1 MKYENFVKM
10 MEIINYYLPDMK
22 DYICLPKGI
31 WNKIKVDFSKK
42 YNPTNPTVKLDKIH
56 IGVKKR
62 VEPTNVQKDDF
73 EQLKEQ
79 VLECFDDN
87 ILEIVEE

>member
-10 MEIINYYLPDMK
+10 MEIINYYIPEIK

-42 YNPTNPTVKLDKIH
+42 YNPANPTVKLEKIA
-56 IGVKKR
+56 IGVKRR
-62 VEPTNVQKDDF
+62 VEPAAVQVDDF
-73 EQLKEQ
+73 DKVKQQ

>member
-1 MKYENFVKM
+1 M
-10 MEIINYYLPDMK
+10 
-22 DYICLPKGI
+22 PKGI

-42 YNPTNPTVKLDKIH
+42 YNPDNPTVKLDKIV

-62 VEPTNVQKDDF
+62 VEPAVVKVDDF
-73 EQLKEQ
+73 KQIEEQ
-79 VLECFDDN
+79 VKECFDDN